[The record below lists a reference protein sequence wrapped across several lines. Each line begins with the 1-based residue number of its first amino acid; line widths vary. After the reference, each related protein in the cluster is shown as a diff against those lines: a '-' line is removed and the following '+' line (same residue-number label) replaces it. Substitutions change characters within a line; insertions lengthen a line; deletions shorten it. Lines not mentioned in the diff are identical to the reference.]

1 MAWADVAAPIVGE
14 VVRKVGR
21 SDLRALRK
29 ALREAYPFSKRANA
43 PYKAWLSEVRRQLGH
58 PLYAPKTDPANPQID
73 MFTPSS

>member
-29 ALREAYPFSKRANA
+29 ALKEAYPFSKRSNA

-58 PLYAPKTDPANPQID
+58 PLNTPKTDPANPQTD
-73 MFTPSS
+73 MFI